1 MFSRPFADFDPGP
14 SELEAGRAVR
24 EFVIGQVRRGVDA
37 RVLDGDE
44 TDIAHALLALTLG
57 LASAEVSRGWG
68 RPRPLSTGAGGW
80 PSLRCC
86 AGSGLAPAN
95 HEFGA
100 ATRRGSR
107 RAGRRLVEP
116 PVDLAAH
123 DVALRQRMIV
133 RAIEGAE

>member
-44 TDIAHALLALTLG
+44 IDIAHALLALTLG
-57 LASAEVSRGWG
+57 LASAEVS
-68 RPRPLSTGAGGW
+68 
-80 PSLRCC
+80 
-86 AGSGLAPAN
+86 
-95 HEFGA
+95 
-100 ATRRGSR
+100 RRGSR